1 LAGKKS
7 KDGSLGLLIL
17 PGKRFVMPLSLNLLV
32 AKVGSNVGRD
42 WLFGFLR
49 HHYDVPP
56 RSLDTVKVNP
66 LTERCILQI
75 ASLPVIE
82 IDITSAGT
90 NRLLIELYQ
99 QYLPGHTFKAFG
111 REWNVDFHAGELIR
125 QLAYEARF
133 NGPHVD
139 IENDKGQLV
148 KGVISFRLHAPVIF
162 WERLEK
168 PDGGWVEEGRTVIDL
183 REDDWQ
189 KVFEQDQLSTG
200 QYYEIY
206 KQLTTPLLDEPAKH
220 PLISTEPVKLAAQT
234 QPSYL
239 PKSNGKTFKETVKQL
254 REGSLQ
260 PFRIY
265 LTPTTGFGFKSIVYD
280 SPAGQAEPVEA
291 ALPFVDQGI
300 DRRITVLKLLEGRT
314 FQPQI
319 FKGAGELDWLSQ
331 AGLLAVGGKAFAPQR
346 FETIGKALYQCLFP
360 AQSQARERLKVAVGL
375 AEQAKARLVL
385 EIKIDEKSGG
395 ALRLADYP
403 WELLHDDYDF
413 LALRRV
419 CVARYIAF
427 AGVPVEIPQV
437 KKLHVLL
444 ISSGATD
451 PVNGLGLL
459 TEQERQAVSEGLE
472 KARKEGYINLTSL
485 KPATRKGLREYLTSC
500 PDVDLPHVIHFDGHG
515 FFGKRCKAVVEDS
528 GQYCDTMHFMTAEKC
543 RSCGADLPGAQGFVV
558 LEDGKGGPDY
568 VSARELGTLLF
579 QNNLEG
585 KLALAVLSACKSGLA
600 LGGESVFNGVAQNL
614 IGVRIPAV
622 VGMQFTVSVEGASEF
637 AGQFYRALGRR
648 NPLAMAVGQGR
659 EAMGAEGDQW
669 YRPALYLRW
678 QDEVGGQLF
687 APAVPQVME
696 AGPPEANGEDLPG
709 GEDEAAGEAGED
721 YPNELDFDQLKTL
734 VLKLESCPKFGKAV
748 TRQSILDDLPA
759 YMQSHLPS
767 PLGMDN
773 RSNIMEIVKG
783 CQDFPSGLKILLE
796 RILFR
801 EGNVKQAAELEAY
814 ARKLKLL

>member
-1 LAGKKS
+1 
-7 KDGSLGLLIL
+7 
-17 PGKRFVMPLSLNLLV
+17 
-32 AKVGSNVGRD
+32 
-42 WLFGFLR
+42 
-49 HHYDVPP
+49 
-56 RSLDTVKVNP
+56 
-66 LTERCILQI
+66 
-75 ASLPVIE
+75 
-82 IDITSAGT
+82 
-90 NRLLIELYQ
+90 
-99 QYLPGHTFKAFG
+99 
-111 REWNVDFHAGELIR
+111 
-125 QLAYEARF
+125 
-133 NGPHVD
+133 
-139 IENDKGQLV
+139 
-148 KGVISFRLHAPVIF
+148 
-162 WERLEK
+162 
-168 PDGGWVEEGRTVIDL
+168 
-183 REDDWQ
+183 
-189 KVFEQDQLSTG
+189 
-200 QYYEIY
+200 
-206 KQLTTPLLDEPAKH
+206 
-220 PLISTEPVKLAAQT
+220 
-234 QPSYL
+234 
-239 PKSNGKTFKETVKQL
+239 
-254 REGSLQ
+254 
-260 PFRIY
+260 
-265 LTPTTGFGFKSIVYD
+265 
-280 SPAGQAEPVEA
+280 
-291 ALPFVDQGI
+291 
-300 DRRITVLKLLEGRT
+300 
-314 FQPQI
+314 
-319 FKGAGELDWLSQ
+319 
-331 AGLLAVGGKAFAPQR
+331 
-346 FETIGKALYQCLFP
+346 
-360 AQSQARERLKVAVGL
+360 
-375 AEQAKARLVL
+375 
-385 EIKIDEKSGG
+385 
-395 ALRLADYP
+395 
-403 WELLHDDYDF
+403 
-413 LALRRV
+413 
-419 CVARYIAF
+419 
-427 AGVPVEIPQV
+427 
-437 KKLHVLL
+437 
-444 ISSGATD
+444 
-451 PVNGLGLL
+451 
-459 TEQERQAVSEGLE
+459 
-472 KARKEGYINLTSL
+472 
-485 KPATRKGLREYLTSC
+485 
-500 PDVDLPHVIHFDGHG
+500 VDLPHVIHFDGHG